1 MLYLYLYLQSL
12 TPKETLRCV
21 ALCSARPDAY
31 CTVSHGPAGPGVA
44 KQNWQLA
51 ASRQGRARLQEVQAY
66 SIPSSPSWRAVPR
79 ARLGV
84 AMRFTRAP
92 ALLLVCCHLSHGLV
106 GLPRP
111 IQPSARASVVLSDAH
126 WMDVLKFDGA
136 PQFDVLER
144 TKEYASKRSYDEM
157 ESYYAKDY
165 VFRGSVIGPI
175 TNADV
180 VATQKSFDV
189 LGAYPDLDRGIFGFT
204 IDPQNPYRCLF
215 FERWTGTNTGD
226 LNINGFPLKAT
237 GNRVETPLHMT
248 SVVWNPD
255 GQIVYQC
262 ISPPVDRFEGNTKG
276 TGAVFGLLAGAGLG
290 ILATG
295 NVGNPVFL
303 GIQKLG
309 AALGIGGKAWSED
322 EDLPAWWKS
331 SARGAD
337 PTDL

>member
-1 MLYLYLYLQSL
+1 
-12 TPKETLRCV
+12 
-21 ALCSARPDAY
+21 
-31 CTVSHGPAGPGVA
+31 
-44 KQNWQLA
+44 
-51 ASRQGRARLQEVQAY
+51 
-66 SIPSSPSWRAVPR
+66 
-79 ARLGV
+79 
-84 AMRFTRAP
+84 MRFTRAP
-92 ALLLVCCHLSHGLV
+92 AVLLVNCYLSHGLV